1 MGVFFIVVDGL
12 IEIYNRIWNRV
23 NDSVKKE
30 VDCEPTYNKK
40 FLKTRIRS
48 YGQKATDF
56 YDK

>member
-1 MGVFFIVVDGL
+1 MGVFFIVVAEF
-12 IEIYNRIWNRV
+12 IEIYNRIGYRV

-48 YGQKATDF
+48 YGQEAIDF